1 MTKDLAPYLM
11 NIHVYV
17 PLFHKLKPILDPP
30 CNYGPSLWWYC
41 GWHHYNLWIVS
52 AELYIKKNNL
62 LGVFNITETNIE
74 QHISISVYI
83 LTKSSF
89 FDICTTF
96 TMNCFLRHVTTLPW
110 SSSSFFWVLRT
121 LLQNLGMSNLHF
133 FWISGFSL

>member
-74 QHISISVYI
+74 QHISISVYFNKVKLLWYLYYLYYELLPQTCDNFALKLFI
-83 LTKSSF
+83 IFLGAQ
-89 FDICTTF
+89 DTF
-96 TMNCFLRHVTTLPW
+96 TEFRYVQFALLLD
-110 SSSSFFWVLRT
+110 FWV
-121 LLQNLGMSNLHF
+121 
-133 FWISGFSL
+133 